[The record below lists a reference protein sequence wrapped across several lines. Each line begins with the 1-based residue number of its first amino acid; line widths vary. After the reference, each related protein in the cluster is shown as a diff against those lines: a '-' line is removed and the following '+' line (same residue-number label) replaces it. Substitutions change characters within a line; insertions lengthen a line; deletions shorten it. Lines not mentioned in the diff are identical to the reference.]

1 VFLAAFYM
9 TGDAAQWYA
18 LVERNHGTPDWAA
31 FVKLVNQRFGPPLHD
46 NMLGELIQLKRET
59 TVADYQSRFLT
70 LVNRCTGLTEKQQID
85 IFTAGLRNPLKTDVE
100 LEQPTTLDDAMA
112 LARAYESRMA
122 MTADMPSRTIGRP
135 QAGRT
140 QPSTKVLALPTPAT
154 ASAAQGATPVAQR
167 LRRLTPAEMAAKR
180 EKGECFNCSEKFSRA
195 HLEVCPMK
203 GLFLLELESAEDEE
217 LDNAQPLISLN
228 AITGISATETMRL
241 QVRLLDTVMEALV
254 DSGSTHSFISSS
266 TTRSLYWISSSYHWQ
281 DTRWC

>member
-1 VFLAAFYM
+1 
-9 TGDAAQWYA
+9 
-18 LVERNHGTPDWAA
+18 
-31 FVKLVNQRFGPPLHD
+31 
-46 NMLGELIQLKRET
+46 
-59 TVADYQSRFLT
+59 
-70 LVNRCTGLTEKQQID
+70 
-85 IFTAGLRNPLKTDVE
+85 
-100 LEQPTTLDDAMA
+100 MA

-122 MTADMPSRTIGRP
+122 MTADMPGRTIGRP